1 MVVRRETCSEH
12 DAFIA
17 RLKGKPTAERQRLAS
32 EHRAYLNGVADV
44 DVDFGPDAASAV
56 AAPAVPRPPRGKDAS
71 YLAAKKKAAL
81 GKKMT
86 KRRMDEAL
94 KVEKRVKEAK
104 ALEQGARNGAG
115 AREKATAKRGK
126 WKASPKVGSKKR
138 KKPKTTSPHVAEGD
152 DDASASAAASLST
165 DMVAEFDRIVLLS
178 FDSALEPEPVRS
190 TR

>member
-104 ALEQGARNGAG
+104 ALERATTAARS
-115 AREKATAKRGK
+115 TAKKNERGRL
-126 WKASPKVGSKKR
+126 AAEELRGRGGGLSP
-138 KKPKTTSPHVAEGD
+138 
-152 DDASASAAASLST
+152 
-165 DMVAEFDRIVLLS
+165 
-178 FDSALEPEPVRS
+178 
-190 TR
+190 